1 MPHKPAAT
9 IGAALQQ
16 QGISRRRFL
25 KYCSATASL
34 LALPPLMAERIAE
47 ALAASRRRSVVWLSF
62 QECTGCTESLTR
74 AYQPSIEQ
82 LILGML
88 SLDYHHTLQAA
99 SGQQAEQ
106 AREQALA
113 AANGD
118 AILVVDG
125 AIPINDQGACCTI
138 AGHSSLQLLQQSIA
152 HASSVIAV
160 GSCAAFGGLPLAA
173 PNPTGARSVEQLM
186 AAGDIPRKP
195 LINMPG
201 CPPVPEAMAGLLAYV
216 LTFKRLPDLDELNRP
231 LMFFGESV
239 HQRCARLH
247 FYQQGL
253 FAKSFDDHGAR
264 NGWCLYELGCRG
276 PVTFNAC
283 TRLGWN
289 NNTSYPMHS
298 GHPCLGCSE
307 PDFWDNDSFYR
318 APVLQPVAAGSEGRD
333 IYDSTCVYCHSS
345 DPATLRSPAEKIP
358 QLLSGDT
365 VRAHRFKLDDRAIRA
380 LVDYVKASRQ

>member
-1 MPHKPAAT
+1 MAAT
-9 IGAALQQ
+9 I
-16 QGISRRRFL
+16 
-25 KYCSATASL
+25 
-34 LALPPLMAERIAE
+34 AEK
-47 ALAASRRRSVVWLSF
+47 LAAARRRSVVWLSF

-74 AYQPSIEQ
+74 AYQPAIEQ

-106 AREQALA
+106 ARVEALRD
-113 AANGD
+113 ANGA
-118 AILVVDG
+118 AILVIDG
-125 AIPINDQGACCTI
+125 AIPLNDNGACCTI
-138 AGHSSLQLLQQSIA
+138 AGISSLQLLNESLA
-152 HASSVIAV
+152 HASTVIAV

-173 PNPTGARSVEQLM
+173 PNPTGARSVQQLM
-186 AAGDIPRKP
+186 ASGQVPRRP
-195 LINMPG
+195 LINLPG
-201 CPPVPEAMAGLLAYV
+201 CPPVPEVMAGLLAYL

-253 FAKSFDDHGAR
+253 FAKSFDDQGAR

-276 PVTFNAC
+276 PVTYNAC

-289 NNTSYPMHS
+289 GNTSYPMHS
-298 GHPCLGCSE
+298 GHPCIGCSE
-307 PDFWDNDSFYR
+307 PDFWDRDGFYTPSR
-318 APVLQPVAAGSEGRD
+318 LQPLSAATEGRD
-333 IYDSTCVYCHSS
+333 IYDSHCVYCHSS

-358 QLLSGDT
+358 DLLNADA
-365 VRAHRFKLDDRAIRA
+365 VRAHRFELDDRAVKA
-380 LVDYVKASRQ
+380 LVDYVKESRR